1 MNKLIIGTMVVAFS
15 WGAVACSDDSSG
27 GVGAKQQAVIDLSI
41 KKAKEF
47 GLTADKAC
55 VTKLAA
61 KLSNA
66 DAQLVLD
73 NPDGNPTLSAAGEKL
88 GVQLKACFSA
98 SGDTVPGASSDT
110 VAGATSDTVAGAT
123 SDTVAG
129 ASGGLDSSMKATIVD
144 TIMTTLGASL
154 KLDRACVEEA
164 INSLS
169 DADLQSASSGGS
181 NSAFTAAATKIA
193 TECLA
198 GN

>member
-1 MNKLIIGTMVVAFS
+1 MNKWIVGTMVVAFS
-15 WGAVACSDDSSG
+15 FGAVACSDDSTG

-47 GLTADKAC
+47 GLTFDKAC
-55 VTKLAA
+55 VSKLAA

-66 DAQLVLD
+66 DAQLLLD
-73 NPDGNPTLSAAGEKL
+73 NPDGDPTLSAAGEKL
-88 GVQLKACFSA
+88 GVQLKECFSA
-98 SGDTVPGASSDT
+98 SSDTVAGASSDT
-110 VAGATSDTVAGAT
+110 VAGAS

-181 NSAFTAAATKIA
+181 NTAFTAAATKIA

>member
-1 MNKLIIGTMVVAFS
+1 MNKWMVGTMVVAFS
-15 WGAVACSDDSSG
+15 FGAVACSDDSSG

-47 GLTADKAC
+47 GLTLDKAC
-55 VTKLAA
+55 VSKLAA

-66 DAQLVLD
+66 DAQLLLD
-73 NPDGNPTLSAAGEKL
+73 NPDGDPTLSAAGEKL
-88 GVQLKACFSA
+88 GVQLKECFS
-98 SGDTVPGASSDT
+98 ASSDT
-110 VAGATSDTVAGAT
+110 VAGAS

-181 NSAFTAAATKIA
+181 NTAFTAAATKIA